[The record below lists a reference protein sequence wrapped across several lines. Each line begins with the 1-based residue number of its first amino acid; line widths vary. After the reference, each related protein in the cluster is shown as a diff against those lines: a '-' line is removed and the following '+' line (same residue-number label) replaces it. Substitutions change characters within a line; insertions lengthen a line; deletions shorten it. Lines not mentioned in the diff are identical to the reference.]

1 MKNNQIAILLAT
13 HNGERYLEKQLD
25 SLKNFNNVDVYASD
39 DSSQDETINILKKY
53 RLKKIF
59 RNSFNSFTKNFSFL
73 INKVDKNYDF
83 YAFCDQD
90 DIWEKNKFV
99 RSLKFLNNGYN
110 LYCSTTKIIDE
121 SGKLF
126 DHSVKWKKKLSFK
139 NALFQSI
146 SGGNTMVFDNE
157 IMKLLKKKT
166 DLNFISHDWWVYIIS
181 SFAGKKI
188 YFDTKSNV
196 RYRQHG
202 RNKIGSS
209 KSFFEKIKRYVQAL
223 RGYYVRCNNLHQYN
237 LEQLVYLGTEENK
250 KSFEIFKRMRNEKNP
265 LVRLFIMYN
274 SGFYRQTLIGTLAL
288 YSLVLFRKI

>member
-1 MKNNQIAILLAT
+1 
-13 HNGERYLEKQLD
+13 
-25 SLKNFNNVDVYASD
+25 
-39 DSSQDETINILKKY
+39 
-53 RLKKIF
+53 
-59 RNSFNSFTKNFSFL
+59 
-73 INKVDKNYDF
+73 
-83 YAFCDQD
+83 
-90 DIWEKNKFV
+90 
-99 RSLKFLNNGYN
+99 
-110 LYCSTTKIIDE
+110 
-121 SGKLF
+121 
-126 DHSVKWKKKLSFK
+126 
-139 NALFQSI
+139 
-146 SGGNTMVFDNE
+146 MVFDNE

-196 RYRQHG
+196 CYRQHS

-237 LEQLVYLGTEENK
+237 LKQLVYLGTEENK